1 MKKYR
6 KIILTC
12 FFLLCFAGL
21 VLLAGCRSEDR
32 FGPVTAKV
40 LQDDQFGDVLID
52 LQELE
57 LAYGDSVDLAFSGGY
72 SIESIPYY
80 PDFYGTK
87 GQTILTDFY
96 DDLAVAGI
104 GCSFNETAKIK
115 EGETVTITLDE
126 RGKYK
131 KEYEA
136 YHVDPDIEKWEGQTD
151 EAFRNAREV
160 TAGDIAEGVLYRG
173 SSPFDS
179 LFCRV
184 ELMGEFIQEKQ
195 IQTVLDLSDKKETL
209 DSTDGLPEN
218 TAEMIKNGRVITALL
233 EALCG
238 LPEADL
244 QSAAA
249 DYFIR
254 CGMTADQVD
263 RLKALL
269 CAAK

>member
-6 KIILTC
+6 KIFLTC

-115 EGETVTITLDE
+115 EGEEIVTSHISDKFLQGLSIGYVQDITTDPSNLTQT
-126 RGKYK
+126 
-131 KEYEA
+131 A
-136 YHVDPDIEKWEGQTD
+136 HVTPVV
-151 EAFRNAREV
+151 N
-160 TAGDIAEGVLYRG
+160 
-173 SSPFDS
+173 FDQ
-179 LFCRV
+179 L
-184 ELMGEFIQEKQ
+184 E
-195 IQTVLDLSDKKETL
+195 TVL
-209 DSTDGLPEN
+209 
-218 TAEMIKNGRVITALL
+218 VITKLKDSS
-233 EALCG
+233 E
-238 LPEADL
+238 L
-244 QSAAA
+244 QEIS
-249 DYFIR
+249 
-254 CGMTADQVD
+254 
-263 RLKALL
+263 K
-269 CAAK
+269 